1 MKKKR
6 VGIINLNINNIHSIY
21 AACKVAG
28 YKIQV
33 IDDRK
38 NNYNQDIIIL
48 PGIGSYKAAMKK
60 IKEMKFNEKNKRFFR
75 KKKTSYLWAYA

>member
-38 NNYNQDIIIL
+38 NNYNQDLNQHIEEIKLNLIVN
-48 PGIGSYKAAMKK
+48 K
-60 IKEMKFNEKNKRFFR
+60 IVFK
-75 KKKTSYLWAYA
+75 S